1 MVFKRDHLTLEEYLI
16 YLFKMKLIKEKEILR
31 RCRILNNFYADIDG
45 ENLTKFCNEN
55 PQFNYDKLKAR
66 AKKEIIELG
75 FKLEDFQDN
84 KKDKYIYS
92 VDNYIKIAEVKKDT
106 KDINNILATPKF
118 YIGSY
123 QKVGYITKG
132 MAIGNLT
139 KETFIDDFKV
149 WLNKR
154 ISTNL

>member
-1 MVFKRDHLTLEEYLI
+1 MIISNKIKMLKLNMVFKRDYLTLEEYLI

-106 KDINNILATPKF
+106 KDINNILATPKSV
-118 YIGSY
+118 IR
-123 QKVGYITKG
+123 K
-132 MAIGNLT
+132 
-139 KETFIDDFKV
+139 
-149 WLNKR
+149 
-154 ISTNL
+154 